1 MLVVGVALHAF
12 FAGARNVAVAAV
24 EQAAE
29 NITEQD
35 YAGLRRI
42 LQHVAVHQHLKLT

>member
-12 FAGARNVAVAAV
+12 FAGSRNVAVAAV

-29 NITEQD
+29 KSKRSTP
-35 YAGLRRI
+35 
-42 LQHVAVHQHLKLT
+42 